1 MIEIK
6 QVDIEC
12 VDVFWDKVKNWVYK
26 VVVQSNGRHTLDST
40 YKLLKQG
47 TMTMFL
53 ITDKKKLCAVYVVQ
67 KVYYP
72 AKIVLGILF
81 CGGSKVIKEVKKIEK
96 FFLNYVKEQKCDG
109 LEIIGRKGWDKVI
122 KKNNLEFKRT
132 GFFYEVVT

>member
-81 CGGSKVIKEVKKIEK
+81 CGGSKVIREVKKIEK
-96 FFLNYVKEQKCDG
+96 FFLNYAKEQKCDG
-109 LEIIGRKGWDKVI
+109 LEIIGRTGWDKVI

>member
-96 FFLNYVKEQKCDG
+96 FFLNYAEEQKCDG

>member
-53 ITDKKKLCAVYVVQ
+53 IIDKKKLCAVYVVQ

-96 FFLNYVKEQKCDG
+96 FFLNYAKEQKCDG

>member
-81 CGGSKVIKEVKKIEK
+81 CGGSKVIREVKKIEK
-96 FFLNYVKEQKCDG
+96 FFLNYAKEQKCDG

>member
-67 KVYYP
+67 RVYYP

-96 FFLNYVKEQKCDG
+96 FFLNYAKEQKCDG